1 MIVLVF
7 IRFVFRFV
15 GLLNLPPLTRAG
27 VGEYAETSPAKS
39 RVIERRRS
47 CLSQIAYEP
56 EAETPH
62 QFRSG
67 SPFAY
72 SRYSISFRSVTMTRL
87 SAPSTGLEG
96 VVLDPPY

>member
-1 MIVLVF
+1 M
-7 IRFVFRFV
+7 
-15 GLLNLPPLTRAG
+15 
-27 VGEYAETSPAKS
+27 GEYAETSPAKS

-47 CLSQIAYEP
+47 CLSQIAYEL

-72 SRYSISFRSVTMTRL
+72 SRYSVSFRSITITWL

-96 VVLDPPY
+96 VVLDPPYYQLTAHAVAKRMAPRKDKLEG

>member
-1 MIVLVF
+1 
-7 IRFVFRFV
+7 
-15 GLLNLPPLTRAG
+15 LPPLTRAG

-72 SRYSISFRSVTMTRL
+72 SRYSISFRSITSPGFRRPAQALRELSLTRRI
-87 SAPSTGLEG
+87 
-96 VVLDPPY
+96 